1 MNPPWLDIST
11 PLVSGMAHWPGDP
24 NVEIDATETDGCR
37 VTTLSMSAHTGTHID
52 APLHYLAAGASVDQI
67 PLDAVI
73 GPACVA
79 ALDGAAE
86 FSPGERVLFKTGGT
100 AAVDQDMARRLAWSG
115 VRTVGIEGLTIGDDE
130 VHRVLLAAGI
140 WIIEGLNLAAVEPGE
155 YDLVCLPLKIVGAD
169 GAPARALLRK
179 R

>member
-1 MNPPWLDIST
+1 MKRPWLDIST
-11 PLVSGMAHWPGDP
+11 PLLSGMAHWPGDP
-24 NVEIDATETDGCR
+24 DVEIGALDMDGCR

-52 APLHYLAAGASVDQI
+52 APLHYLAGGASLDAM

-73 GPACVA
+73 GRARVA

-86 FSPGERVLFKTGGT
+86 FSPGERVLFKTGAT
-100 AAVDQDMARRLAWSG
+100 AAVDQEMAQRLAWSR

-140 WIIEGLNLAAVEPGE
+140 WIIEGLDLAGVEPGE
-155 YDLVCLPLKIVGAD
+155 YELICLPLKIAGAD
-169 GAPARALLRK
+169 GAPARAVLRK